1 MVSSGEMWV
10 EGRDKSGIGDDH
22 IHTDSVGSSVVSTLW
37 DAMDCSLPGFS
48 VPGIL
53 QARMLDRGC
62 HFLLQG
68 IFSTQGWNSGLLL
81 GR

>member
-1 MVSSGEMWV
+1 MVTSGEMWV
-10 EGRDKSGIGDDH
+10 EERDKSGIGDDH

-53 QARMLDRGC
+53 QARMLVPFPSPGDLPNPGMELR
-62 HFLLQG
+62 
-68 IFSTQGWNSGLLL
+68 SPAW
-81 GR
+81 